1 MMLRYLLAP
10 FIQTKQTMLGCPVI
24 AQIQYSQMIITLYNI
39 ERVKGKFMEE
49 LQCGESP
56 ETYMHGNTELY

>member
-10 FIQTKQTMLGCPVI
+10 FIQTKQTMLGHPVI
-24 AQIQYSQMIITLYNI
+24 AQIQYPQMIITLYNI
-39 ERVKGKFMEE
+39 ERIKGKFMEE

-56 ETYMHGNTELY
+56 ETYVHGNTELY